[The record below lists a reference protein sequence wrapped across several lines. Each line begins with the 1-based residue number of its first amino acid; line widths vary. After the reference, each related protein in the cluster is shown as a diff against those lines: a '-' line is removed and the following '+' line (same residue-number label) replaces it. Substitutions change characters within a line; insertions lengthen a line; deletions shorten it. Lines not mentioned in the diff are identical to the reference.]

1 MKIMNNDNQEIP
13 WDIFVQSLDMIKNDI
28 TQERDNDIINQ
39 LKAVMDTDELR
50 TMNITPEEISE

>member
-1 MKIMNNDNQEIP
+1 MKIMIDDNTEIP

-39 LKAVMDTDELR
+39 LKAVMNTDEYKP
-50 TMNITPEEISE
+50 MNITPEEIE